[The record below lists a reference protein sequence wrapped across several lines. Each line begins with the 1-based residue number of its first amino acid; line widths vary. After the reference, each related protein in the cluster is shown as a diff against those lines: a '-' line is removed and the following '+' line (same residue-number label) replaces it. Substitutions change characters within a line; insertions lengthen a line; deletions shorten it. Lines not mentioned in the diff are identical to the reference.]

1 MNKDDDDSI
10 LAELRNLRRAI
21 GRLTM
26 VVIVCMAI
34 LVLALWNT
42 EGTVA
47 LLVVLAIL
55 SAISFFAYGRMVQK
69 DGDAGAL
76 KLKMTWEELSGGG
89 AKAKAGSNAKSK
101 D

>member
-26 VVIVCMAI
+26 VVIVCTAI

-69 DGDAGAL
+69 DGD
-76 KLKMTWEELSGGG
+76 E
-89 AKAKAGSNAKSK
+89 
-101 D
+101 